1 VDSGALDALG
11 TELLVLDENN
21 MEKNFMDLC
30 IDNIKEVPL
39 KLL

>member
-21 MEKNFMDLC
+21 MEKKKW
-30 IDNIKEVPL
+30 IYA
-39 KLL
+39 